1 MKQVVSFPDFIMT
14 LPEIDVP
21 LPGARGW
28 LLQGEGQ
35 QVAFLEFTETVDVP
49 EHSHEEQWEFAI
61 AGHVVLHMR
70 GESVEYTAGESFY
83 IPAGVPHSA
92 RVQAGYKAVIFFN
105 SSQRYRTR

>member
-1 MKQVVSFPDFIMT
+1 MVWSTRAEYPAVGAQEEVAKMKQVVSFPDFIMT

-61 AGHVVLHMR
+61 AVYRRVVR
-70 GESVEYTAGESFY
+70 
-83 IPAGVPHSA
+83 
-92 RVQAGYKAVIFFN
+92 
-105 SSQRYRTR
+105 